1 MPHLT
6 RRYLCRAPRTWL
18 TGDMTSTSSSKAVR
32 AVSLAT
38 AGYAVYS
45 LVKPEHLRRALGSDD
60 EMWDTVARVFGVRDL
75 AVSAVGVLG
84 SPTAA
89 RAALTIRT
97 ALDLGDAALLGLTLD
112 GDARTKAVGA
122 AGGWG
127 LLNLAVLGRS
137 R

>member
-1 MPHLT
+1 
-6 RRYLCRAPRTWL
+6 
-18 TGDMTSTSSSKAVR
+18 MTSTSSSKAVR

-45 LVKPEHLRRALGSDD
+45 LVKPEHLRQESRRQQPPQQRRALGSDD

>member
-1 MPHLT
+1 
-6 RRYLCRAPRTWL
+6 
-18 TGDMTSTSSSKAVR
+18 MTSTSSSKAVR

-75 AVSAVGVLG
+75 AVAGVGLLG
-84 SPTAA
+84 SASAT
-89 RAALTIRT
+89 RT
-97 ALDLGDAALLGLTLD
+97 ALAIRSTIDFGDGALLGLTLD
-112 GDARTKAVGA
+112 GEARTKAVGVA
-122 AGGWG
+122 AGWG

>member
-1 MPHLT
+1 M
-6 RRYLCRAPRTWL
+6 
-18 TGDMTSTSSSKAVR
+18 TSSSTGVR
-32 AVSLAT
+32 VMSAAT
-38 AGYAVYS
+38 AAYAVYS
-45 LVKPEHLRRALGSDD
+45 LAQPAHLRKALGSDD

-75 AVSAVGVLG
+75 AVSLVGLLG

-89 RAALTIRT
+89 RTALTIRT

-112 GDARTKAVGA
+112 GDARTKAVGT

-127 LLNLAVLGRS
+127 LLNLAVLAKS

>member
-1 MPHLT
+1 
-6 RRYLCRAPRTWL
+6 
-18 TGDMTSTSSSKAVR
+18 MTSQSSSKAVR
-32 AVSLAT
+32 VMSLAT
-38 AGYAVYS
+38 AGYAAYC
-45 LVKPEHLRRALGSDD
+45 LVKPEHLRQALGSDD
-60 EMWDTVARVFGVRDL
+60 PMWDTVARVFGVRDL

-89 RAALTIRT
+89 RTALTIR
-97 ALDLGDAALLGLTLD
+97 AAIDFGDATLLGLTVD
-112 GDARTKAVGA
+112 GEARSKAVAA

>member
-1 MPHLT
+1 
-6 RRYLCRAPRTWL
+6 
-18 TGDMTSTSSSKAVR
+18 MTSTSSSKAVR

-89 RAALTIRT
+89 RAALTI
-97 ALDLGDAALLGLTLD
+97 GDAALLGLTLD